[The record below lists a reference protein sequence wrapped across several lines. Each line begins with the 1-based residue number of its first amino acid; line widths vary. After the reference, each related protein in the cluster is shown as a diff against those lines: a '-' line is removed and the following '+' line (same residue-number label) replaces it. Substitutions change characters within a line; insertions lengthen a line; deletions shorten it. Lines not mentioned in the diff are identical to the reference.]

1 VDASRPPPPTPAP
14 SRINWVT
21 GSALAL
27 FTRYYCRGSRQRRVD
42 ADLAKISDCCMP
54 AAPYRGP
61 AIKPGAAR
69 SNSQWPFMLRYSG
82 DSARR
87 RLATPC
93 PSRRCGG
100 LRYLTSNGGANSGGA
115 SDVSASPNDDGANP
129 NDGGGA
135 NPNDVS
141 ASPSGGVPTLDV
153 VLVLLLA
160 PAPRRARR
168 APPRASDVPPRRGW

>member
-1 VDASRPPPPTPAP
+1 VRHVANEKRPAPLVARAGLEFGGRLSAGPELEPPRMPSRPPPPTPAP

-61 AIKPGAAR
+61 AIKPGAAC
-69 SNSQWPFMLRYSG
+69 SNSVAIYVAIFRKQHK
-82 DSARR
+82 
-87 RLATPC
+87 
-93 PSRRCGG
+93 
-100 LRYLTSNGGANSGGA
+100 A
-115 SDVSASPNDDGANP
+115 SFSD
-129 NDGGGA
+129 GA

-141 ASPSGGVPTLDV
+141 ASPSGGASRPDA
-153 VLVLLLA
+153 A
-160 PAPRRARR
+160 PF
-168 APPRASDVPPRRGW
+168 RASDSPSRRGW